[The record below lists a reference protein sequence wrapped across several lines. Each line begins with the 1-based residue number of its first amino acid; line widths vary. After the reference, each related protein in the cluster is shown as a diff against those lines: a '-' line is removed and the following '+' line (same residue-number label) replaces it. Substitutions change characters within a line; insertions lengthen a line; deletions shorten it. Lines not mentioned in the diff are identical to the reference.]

1 MKRTISPTRRGLHIA
16 TLSFVITF
24 AAMMASNAE
33 AQTSA
38 VIDGT
43 WRAKDG
49 SSTVVIGP
57 CPTGVDRCATVIA
70 ERLDPGQPSNL
81 NQIVVRDIGPDKK
94 RGWRGRYIADGA
106 DYKASVKLSGN
117 DAFNFKICAFA
128 FLCETQPFVRLK

>member
-1 MKRTISPTRRGLHIA
+1 MKRTISPSQRGLQIA
-16 TLSFVITF
+16 MLSFAITF
-24 AAMMASNAE
+24 AVIMAQSAE

-38 VIDGT
+38 IIDGT

-49 SSTVVIGP
+49 TSTVVIAP
-57 CPTGVDRCATVIA
+57 CPNGADRCATVIG

-81 NQIVVRDIGPDKK
+81 NQIVVRDIRPDKK

-117 DAFNFKICAFA
+117 DAFNFKICAVA